1 MSIRDA
7 LSTPAANEP
16 SGKIDPRQ
24 FNFQAEYAPHDPQT
38 ATITA
43 TTDQHLT
50 SEDAMADFVRANGGI
65 VPDGYRVRLVESRH
79 NTAGWTRDD
88 PEQKNAVTRPV
99 WYYKFIVEPIAS
111 KFKLDEIIASVE
123 KRRPVKQVEAK
134 GEGVFQFLVGDL
146 QLGKMD
152 GDGVEG
158 TIEAF
163 VSSVDKAVAEYRRL
177 RRSRTIANVHV
188 LFAGDS
194 CEGNVSQNGRNM
206 WRTTL
211 TVTEQYR
218 LFRRMMKYAVDGFLD
233 APRLELSVVNGNHD
247 ETQRFQATRADD
259 GHATES
265 AISLHDALLMNP
277 DTYSH
282 VSVYVPQNDESFMTR
297 EVGSSIVTMAH
308 GHQWS
313 RGKSMEWWK
322 GQTFNFQ
329 SAGAASFLFHGH
341 EHEFSIQT
349 KRGRT
354 VICVPTFESESTWW
368 RHKTGDLGVRGGLTL
383 ITDGDTFT
391 DLRVV

>member
-1 MSIRDA
+1 MNIRDA
-7 LSTPAANEP
+7 LSTPAVNEP

-24 FNFQAEYAPHDPQT
+24 FNFTAEYAPHDPKT

-43 TTDQHLT
+43 TTDQQLET
-50 SEDAMADFVRANGGI
+50 EDDMANFVRANGGV
-65 VPDGYRVRLVESRH
+65 VPKGYRVRLVESRH
-79 NTAGWTRDD
+79 NTAGWTRDRPD
-88 PEQKNAVTRPV
+88 QKYATTKPV
-99 WYYKFIVEPIAS
+99 WYYKFIVEPIIS
-111 KFKLDEIIASVE
+111 TFRLDELIASVE
-123 KRRPVKQVEAK
+123 KRRPVKRVEPT
-134 GEGVFQFLVGDL
+134 GTGTFQYLLGDL

-152 GDGVEG
+152 GDGAEG
-158 TIEAF
+158 TLNAF
-163 VSSVDKAVAEYRRL
+163 VASVDCAVAEYRRL
-177 RRSRTIANVHV
+177 RRTRSIDKVHIY
-188 LFAGDS
+188 FGGDS

-233 APRLELSVVNGNHD
+233 APGVELSVVNGNHD

-265 AISLHDALLMNP
+265 AVSLADAFQMNP

-282 VSVYVPQNDESFMTR
+282 VSVFVPQNDESFMTR
-297 EVGSSIVTMAH
+297 ECGSTVMTLAH

-383 ITDGDTFT
+383 ITDGDAFT

>member
-1 MSIRDA
+1 MNIRDA
-7 LSTPAANEP
+7 LSTPAVVEP

-24 FNFQAEYAPHDPQT
+24 FNFTAEYAPHDPKT

-43 TTDQHLT
+43 TTDQQLET
-50 SEDAMADFVRANGGI
+50 EDDMANFVRANGGV
-65 VPDGYRVRLVESRH
+65 VPNGYRVRLVESRH
-79 NTAGWTRDD
+79 NTAGWTRESPD
-88 PEQKNAVTRPV
+88 QKYATTKPV
-99 WYYKFIVEPIAS
+99 WYYKFIVEPITSA
-111 KFKLDEIIASVE
+111 FKLDEIIASIE
-123 KRRPVKQVEAK
+123 KRRPAK
-134 GEGVFQFLVGDL
+134 RVDSTGTGTFQLLVGDL

-152 GDGVEG
+152 GDGAEG
-158 TIEAF
+158 TVNAF
-163 VSSVDKAVAEYRRL
+163 VESVDRAVAEYRRL
-177 RRSRTIANVHV
+177 RRTRAIDKVHIY
-188 LFAGDS
+188 FGGDS
-194 CEGNVSQNGRNM
+194 CEGNVSQGGRNM

-233 APRLELSVVNGNHD
+233 APGVELSVVNGNHD

-265 AISLHDALLMNP
+265 AVSLADALLMNP

-297 EVGSSIVTMAH
+297 ECGSTVMTLAH

-383 ITDGDTFT
+383 ITDGDAFT

>member
-1 MSIRDA
+1 MSLRDA
-7 LSTPAANEP
+7 LSTPAAKEP
-16 SGKIDPRQ
+16 SGKVDAKQ
-24 FNFQAEYAPHDPQT
+24 FNFTAEYAPHDRNT

-43 TTDQHLT
+43 TTDRVLNT
-50 SEDAMADFVRANGGI
+50 EDDMADFVRANGGV

-88 PEQKNAVTRPV
+88 PDQKYATTRPV
-99 WYYKFIVEPIAS
+99 WYYKFIVEPVSALYR
-111 KFKLDEIIASVE
+111 LDEIIASVGRQ
-123 KRRPVKQVEAK
+123 KPVKRTTVDGDAT
-134 GEGVFQFLVGDL
+134 FQFLVGDL

-152 GDGVEG
+152 GDGAEG
-158 TIEAF
+158 TVRAF
-163 VSSVDKAVAEYRRL
+163 EESVERAVAEYRRL
-177 RRSRTIANVHV
+177 RKSRSIGRVHI
-188 LFAGDS
+188 FFGGDS

-206 WRTTL
+206 WRTEL

-218 LFRRMMKYAVDGFLD
+218 LFRRLMKHAADRFLD
-233 APRLELSVVNGNHD
+233 APLIELSVVNGNHD

-265 AISLHDALLMNP
+265 AIALDDAFRMNP
-277 DTYSH
+277 DAYGH
-282 VSVYVPQNDESFMTR
+282 ISVYVPANDESYMTR
-297 EVGSSIVTMAH
+297 EVGSSILTLAH

-329 SAGAASFLFHGH
+329 SAGVASFLFHGH
-341 EHEFSIQT
+341 EHEFSLQT
-349 KRGRT
+349 RRGRT

-368 RHKTGDLGVRGGLTL
+368 RHKTGDRSVRGGLSL
-383 ITDGDTFT
+383 ITDGDSFT

>member
-1 MSIRDA
+1 MSLRDS
-7 LSTPAANEP
+7 LSTPAAKEP
-16 SGKIDPRQ
+16 SGKIDPKQ
-24 FNFQAEYAPHDPQT
+24 FNFTAEYAPHDRNT

-43 TTDQHLT
+43 TTDRLLQ
-50 SEDAMADFVRANGGI
+50 SEDDMAEFVRANGGV

-88 PEQKNAVTRPV
+88 PDQKNAVTRPV
-99 WYYKFIVEPIAS
+99 WYYKFIVEPITSSYRMDELVAS
-111 KFKLDEIIASVE
+111 IGKKRPAKTVE
-123 KRRPVKQVEAK
+123 PT
-134 GEGVFQFLVGDL
+134 GDGVFQFLVGDL

-152 GDGVEG
+152 GDGAEG
-158 TIEAF
+158 TVRAF
-163 VSSVDKAVAEYRRL
+163 EESVARAADEYKRL
-177 RRSRTIANVHV
+177 RKTRPIGGVHI
-188 LFAGDS
+188 FFGGDS

-206 WRTTL
+206 WRTEL

-218 LFRRMMKYAVDGFLD
+218 LFRRLMKLCVDEFIT
-233 APRLELSVVNGNHD
+233 APVVELSVVNGNHD

-265 AISLHDALLMNP
+265 AISLDDALRMNEAA
-277 DTYSH
+277 YGH
-282 VSVYVPQNDESFMTR
+282 VSVYVPANDESYMTR
-297 EVGSSIVTMAH
+297 EVGSSVVTLAH

-329 SAGAASFLFHGH
+329 AAGAASFLFHGH
-341 EHEFSIQT
+341 EHEFSLHT

-368 RHKTGDLGVRGGLTL
+368 RHKTGDKAVRGGLVL
-383 ITDGDTFT
+383 ITDGDSFT